1 MKNVPILMQTFA
13 NRMGTKMDTVT
24 HRSTVEMMIRELGVM
39 SDLQVVEILMHT
51 PNLTLGFN
59 ATIQEG
65 VHINSVH
72 ITDKPIAT

>member
-13 NRMGTKMDTVT
+13 NRMGTKMDTVP
-24 HRSTVEMMIRELGVM
+24 HGSTVEMMIRELGVM
-39 SDLQVVEILMHT
+39 SDLQVMEILMHT
-51 PNLTLGFN
+51 SNLTLGFD

-72 ITDKPIAT
+72 STDKPIAK